1 MKHIIDLHGKTHKE
15 AVNATEAFLVGASF
29 TKPMHAEVITG
40 KSKAMQ
46 EVIIEQVIKP
56 FNFTYYIPAN
66 NLGVLI
72 VTDNLL

>member
-1 MKHIIDLHGKTHKE
+1 
-15 AVNATEAFLVGASF
+15 
-29 TKPMHAEVITG
+29 MHAEVITG